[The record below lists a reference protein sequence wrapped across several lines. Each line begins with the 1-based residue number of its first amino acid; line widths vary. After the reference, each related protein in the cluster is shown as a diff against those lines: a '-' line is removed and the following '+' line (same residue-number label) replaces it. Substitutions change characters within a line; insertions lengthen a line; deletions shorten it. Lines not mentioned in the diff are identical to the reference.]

1 MAWITQNSAEPAEK
15 RDEPYLTDALKQELN
30 DTYAH
35 RYPTRQAMSLPVLHA
50 IQHAHGW
57 LPPQAMQEAAE
68 FLDVEP
74 TVMYDTA
81 SFYEEYFLQA
91 PGRNVVWVCQSVS
104 CEIMNEA
111 AIADAIKD
119 KLGVDDDQTTPDGRV
134 TFKKVEC
141 IGACGGA
148 PCMLA
153 NHTLHEN
160 LTPESAVRIV
170 DDLK

>member
-1 MAWITQNSAEPAEK
+1 MAWTSKNSAGPPEK
-15 RDEPYLTDALKQELN
+15 RDEPYLNEKLQQELN
-30 DTYAH
+30 DRYAH

-50 IQHAHGW
+50 LQHEIGW
-57 LPPQAMQEAAE
+57 LPPQAIQEAAA

-74 TVMYDTA
+74 SVMFDTA
-81 SFYEEYFLQA
+81 SFYEEYFLQET
-91 PGRNVVWVCQSVS
+91 GRNVVWVCQSIS
-104 CEIMNEA
+104 CEIMDEA
-111 AIADAIKD
+111 AISDAIKA
-119 KLGVDDDQTTPDGRV
+119 KLGVEEDETTDDGRV

-141 IGACGGA
+141 IGACGSA